1 MNETTDFI
9 LFLGRF
15 HPLVVHLPIGFLFFA
30 FLLELY
36 GKWKNTPALTA
47 AIPLALLSG
56 VISAAVACIL
66 GYMLSLG
73 GDYSESTLDI
83 HFWFGIA
90 TTIIT
95 FLAWLIR
102 VEKINIS
109 KPNSIKSNISLLT
122 LIVVLLSITGHYGGN
137 LTHGSD
143 YLTKYAPFGKVKKQA
158 LAPLAKVEDA
168 NIYSYLVN
176 PILENKCTS
185 CHNTDKKKGGLMLHD
200 SISILKG
207 GKNGEVLIAGNASK
221 SELIRRVLL
230 EPHHDDFMPPEGKTP
245 LTEEEITILS
255 YWIDNAN
262 ADFNSNVGTVKTP
275 ETVLEIASNMLGLGE
290 KEKGEI
296 DLPTMGAIDDV
307 VLNDILSEGFNL
319 RELVYESNLYE
330 VLLPPNTI
338 IESNTNQLD
347 VKLQKLSKIKDHI
360 LWLYIEDNL
369 LNDSHMKVINQF
381 QNLQKI
387 VISKNH
393 ITDAGISE
401 IKNLSNLSSIN
412 LYKTAIS
419 KKSLDY
425 FSKMKN
431 LKKVYAW
438 QTNISEKDLETS
450 KSERF
455 FEVIVK
461 P

>member
-1 MNETTDFI
+1 MNEATDFA

-15 HPLVVHLPIGFLFFA
+15 HPLIVHLPIGFLFFA

-36 GKWKNTPALTA
+36 SKWKNSPALTS

-56 VISAAVACIL
+56 AISAALACIL

-73 GDYSESTLDI
+73 GDYSEDTLDT

-102 VEKINIS
+102 VEKL
-109 KPNSIKSNISLLT
+109 KLPKLNSIKPNISLLA
-122 LIVVLLSITGHYGGN
+122 LIVILLSITGHYGGN

-143 YLTKYAPFGKVKKQA
+143 YLTKYAPFGKEKKQA
-158 LAPLAKVEDA
+158 LAPLTKVEDA
-168 NIYSYLVN
+168 NVYSYLVN

-185 CHNTDKKKGGLMLHD
+185 CHNTDKRKGSLMLHD

-207 GKNGEVLIAGNASK
+207 GKNGDVIVAGNASK

-230 EPHHDDFMPPEGKTP
+230 NPHHDDFMPPEGKTP
-245 LTEEEITILS
+245 LTEEEIAILT

-262 ADFNSNVGTVKTP
+262 ADFSSKIGTIETP
-275 ETVLEIASNMLGLGE
+275 EPILEIASNMLGLSAN
-290 KEKGEI
+290 KKGEV
-296 DLPTMGAIDDV
+296 DLPTIGVIDAA

-319 RELVYESNLYE
+319 RELVFESNLYE
-330 VLLPPNTI
+330 VTLPPNTI
-338 IESNTNQLD
+338 AESNANQLD
-347 VKLQKLSKIKDHI
+347 AKLQKLSKIKDHI
-360 LWLYIEDNL
+360 LWLYLEDNQ
-369 LNDSHMKVINQF
+369 LNDSHMKIINEF
-381 QNLQKI
+381 QNLQKLI
-387 VISKNH
+387 VSKNH
-393 ITDAGISE
+393 ITDVGISE
-401 IKNLSNLSSIN
+401 IKNLKSLNSIN
-412 LYKTAIS
+412 LYKTTIT
-419 KKSLDY
+419 KKSLEY
-425 FSKMKN
+425 FSKMEN

-438 QTNISEKDLETS
+438 QTNILEKDLEPF
-450 KSERF
+450 KSANL
-455 FEVIVK
+455 FEVIIT